1 MQDTIVKRVFIFGA
15 IAIIGIIAIQVYWG
29 INTYQ
34 QKEAEFHQTVHIALI
49 RVAKSIAQSKNNQLP
64 INNLV
69 KKVSSNY
76 YVVNTNSIINAG
88 ELEFYLQK
96 EFYDLGL
103 NTDFEYAIH
112 DCETND
118 MVYGNFCK
126 FEDKPEGNLKLGILP
141 KYDEFIYYFGVK
153 FPSRNAYVMSS
164 MKSVLL
170 LLMVLLMTIV
180 FFVYAL
186 YVILSQ
192 KRLSDM
198 QKDFINNMTHEF
210 KTPIS
215 TIKISSEVFLKEDK
229 IKQDNRLHKYA
240 TIIKEQNERL
250 NSQVEKVLQI
260 AKLEKESFKLNKEQ
274 VNIHDILD
282 DIIKNM
288 EVKVNKAQGKIASS
302 LDARNP
308 LILADKFHLANI
320 IQNLIDNAIKYCK
333 DKPEIQI
340 GTSEKNGQLSV
351 IIKDQGIGIKKEDQ
365 SKVFDKFFRVPTGNV
380 HNVKGFGLGLF
391 YIKNICDAH
400 GWNIHLDSE
409 FQKGTQI
416 SIQIDPS

>member
-1 MQDTIVKRVFIFGA
+1 MQDAIVKRVFIFGA
-15 IAIIGIIAIQVYWG
+15 IAIIGIFVIQVYWG
-29 INTYQ
+29 LNTYQ
-34 QKEAEFHQTVHIALI
+34 QKESEFHQTVHIALN
-49 RVAKSIAQSKNNQLP
+49 RVAKNIANSQNSQLP

-76 YVVNTNSIINAG
+76 YVVNTNSVINAS

-96 EFYDLGL
+96 EFYDLNL
-103 NTDFEYAIH
+103 HLDFEYAIH
-112 DCETND
+112 DCDTNE
-118 MVYGNFCK
+118 MLYGNFCK
-126 FEDKPEGNLKLGILP
+126 FEEKLIDNTELGNLP

-164 MKSVLL
+164 MTSALL
-170 LLMVLLMTIV
+170 LLGVLLMTII

-215 TIKISSEVFLKEDK
+215 TIKISSDVFLKDDK
-229 IKQDNRLHKYA
+229 IIEDDRLNKYA
-240 TIIKEQNERL
+240 LIIKEQNERL

-260 AKLEKESFKLNKEQ
+260 AKLEKESFKLEKEAL
-274 VNIHDILD
+274 NIHDLLNNIVSGME
-282 DIIKNM
+282 IKLS
-288 EVKVNKAQGKIASS
+288 KKQGQIETS
-302 LDARNP
+302 LDASNP
-308 LILADKFHLANI
+308 LIRADKFHLANI
-320 IQNLIDNAIKYCK
+320 IQNLIDNAIKYCSNQ
-333 DKPEIQI
+333 PNIQI
-340 GTSEKNGQLSV
+340 STTEVDGKLSLKV
-351 IIKDQGIGIKKEDQ
+351 EDNGIGIQKEYQ
-365 SKVFDKFFRVPTGNV
+365 NKVFEKFFRVPTGNV

-400 GWNIHLDSE
+400 GWKIQLDSE
-409 FQKGTQI
+409 YNKGTQI
-416 SIQIDPS
+416 SIDI

>member
-1 MQDTIVKRVFIFGA
+1 MQDTIIKRVFIFGA
-15 IAIIGIIAIQVYWG
+15 IAIIGIIAIQAYWG
-29 INTYQ
+29 VNTYK
-34 QKEAEFHQTVHIALI
+34 QKESEFHQTVHIALL
-49 RVAKSIAQSKNNQLP
+49 RVAKGIAKSNNNQLP

-103 NTDFEYAIH
+103 NIDFEYAIH
-112 DCETND
+112 DCETNE
-118 MVYGNFCK
+118 MVYGNYCE
-126 FEDKPEGNLKLGILP
+126 FEDLPEDNLQLGNLP

-153 FPSRNAYVMSS
+153 FPSRNAYVMGS
-164 MKSVLL
+164 MKSALL
-170 LLMVLLMTIV
+170 LLLVLLTTII

-186 YVILSQ
+186 YVILTQ
-192 KRLSDM
+192 RRLSEM

-215 TIKISSEVFLKEDK
+215 TIKISSEVFLKEEK
-229 IKQDNRLHKYA
+229 IAGDARLLKYA
-240 TIIKEQNERL
+240 NIIQQQNERL

-260 AKLEKESFKLNKEQ
+260 AKMERDNFKLKKELINVHDMLTNIIQSMEIQ
-274 VNIHDILD
+274 VNKH
-282 DIIKNM
+282 
-288 EVKVNKAQGKIASS
+288 QGKIGTGLMA
-302 LDARNP
+302 ANP
-308 LILADKFHLANI
+308 MINADPLHLSNI
-320 IQNLIDNAIKYCK
+320 IQNLIDNAIKYCRE
-333 DKPEIQI
+333 KPEIQI
-340 GTSEKNGQLSV
+340 MTEEKNGKLSL
-351 IIKDQGIGIKKEDQ
+351 IIKDKGIGIKKEFQ
-365 SKVFDKFFRVPTGNV
+365 NKIFEKFFRVPTGNV

-409 FQKGTQI
+409 YQKGTEIAIEIAQ
-416 SIQIDPS
+416 

>member
-1 MQDTIVKRVFIFGA
+1 MQDAIVKRVFIFGA
-15 IAIIGIIAIQVYWG
+15 IAIIGIFLIQVYWG
-29 INTYQ
+29 LNTYQ
-34 QKEAEFHQTVHIALI
+34 QKESEFHQTVHIALN
-49 RVAKSIAQSKNNQLP
+49 RVAKNIANSQNSQLP

-76 YVVNTNSIINAG
+76 YVVNTNSIINAS

-96 EFYDLGL
+96 EFYDLNL
-103 NTDFEYAIH
+103 HLDFEYAIH
-112 DCETND
+112 DCDTNE
-118 MVYGNFCK
+118 MLYGNFCK
-126 FEDKPEGNLKLGILP
+126 FEEKLIDNTELGNLP

-164 MKSVLL
+164 MTSALL
-170 LLMVLLMTIV
+170 LLGVLLMTII

-215 TIKISSEVFLKEDK
+215 TIKISSDVFLKDDK
-229 IKQDNRLHKYA
+229 IIEDDRLNKYA
-240 TIIKEQNERL
+240 LIIKEQNERL

-260 AKLEKESFKLNKEQ
+260 AKLEKESFKLEKEAL
-274 VNIHDILD
+274 NIHDLLNNIVSGME
-282 DIIKNM
+282 IKLS
-288 EVKVNKAQGKIASS
+288 KKQGQIETS
-302 LDARNP
+302 LDASNP
-308 LILADKFHLANI
+308 LIRADKFHLANI
-320 IQNLIDNAIKYCK
+320 IQNLIDNAIKYCNNQ
-333 DKPEIQI
+333 PNIQI
-340 GTSEKNGQLSV
+340 STTEVDGKLSLKV
-351 IIKDQGIGIKKEDQ
+351 EDNGIGIQKEYQ
-365 SKVFDKFFRVPTGNV
+365 NKVFEKFFRVPTGNV

-400 GWNIHLDSE
+400 GWKIQLDSE
-409 FQKGTQI
+409 YNKGTQI
-416 SIQIDPS
+416 SIDI